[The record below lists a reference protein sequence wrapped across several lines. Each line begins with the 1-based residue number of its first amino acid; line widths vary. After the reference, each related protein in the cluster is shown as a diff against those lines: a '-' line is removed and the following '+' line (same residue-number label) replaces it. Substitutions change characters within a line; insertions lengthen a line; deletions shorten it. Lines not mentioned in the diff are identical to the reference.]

1 MMKILIFLPTFLLM
15 FNPSLES
22 KETHPVYMSVTEINY
37 DVVRKSMGMVCKIF
51 ITDFE
56 FVLKKY
62 HKGVDLL
69 NPSKKKTS
77 DVWIDEYIQ
86 KNLKISMDQK
96 RCEFKYLGFE
106 REDDALMVF
115 YESPKINLPKQFVV
129 ENTLL
134 YDFKKEQMNIVHVE
148 INSERKSRKLTQPDT
163 HFIFDF

>member
-1 MMKILIFLPTFLLM
+1 MKILIFLPTFLIL

-22 KETHPVYMSVTEINY
+22 KDSHPVYMSVTEINY
-37 DVVRKSMGMVCKIF
+37 DVARKSMGMVCKIF

-69 NPSKKKTS
+69 NPSRKKTS

-86 KNLKISMDQK
+86 KNLKISLDQK

-115 YESPKINLPKQFVV
+115 YESPKINLPKQLVV

-148 INSERKSRKLTQPDT
+148 INGERKSRKLTQPDISLK
-163 HFIFDF
+163 FEF

>member
-1 MMKILIFLPTFLLM
+1 MM

-22 KETHPVYMSVTEINY
+22 KESHPVYMSVTEINY
-37 DVVRKSMGMVCKIF
+37 DVERKNMGMVCKIF
-51 ITDFE
+51 INDFE

-69 NPSKKKTS
+69 NPSNKKIS
-77 DVWIDEYIQ
+77 DQWIDEYIQ
-86 KNLKISMDQK
+86 KNLKISLDQK

-115 YESPKINLPKQFVV
+115 YESPKINSPKQLVV

-148 INSERKSRKLTQPDT
+148 INGERKSRKLTQPD
-163 HFIFDF
+163 ISLKFDF

>member
-1 MMKILIFLPTFLLM
+1 M

-86 KNLKISMDQK
+86 KNLKISMNQK

-115 YESPKINLPKQFVV
+115 YESPKINMPKQLVV

-148 INSERKSRKLTQPDT
+148 INGERKSRKLTQPDT
-163 HFIFDF
+163 HFVFDF